1 MENQSKDYNF
11 EYGLYSEP
19 SPPDYNKWIESCL
32 KLFEGE
38 EILSSDKV
46 QSLQNLF
53 NKKLQETETLIFDKE
68 FRKRH
73 SEYLDFVTHENSFI
87 QAHLYFKAT
96 TFLYEKKY

>member
-19 SPPDYNKWIESCL
+19 GPPDYNKRIESCL

-46 QSLQNLF
+46 QPLQNLDG
-53 NKKLQETETLIFDKE
+53 KKIQETETLNFDKD
-68 FRKRH
+68 FRKKTVNTWI
-73 SEYLDFVTHENSFI
+73 L
-87 QAHLYFKAT
+87 
-96 TFLYEKKY
+96 